1 MSGDKT
7 SAQEQATGSL
17 SQKAQAGHPAS
28 CAAEDRKVACS
39 HRALGSSGGGGVQEV
54 DFQEMDIAQ
63 DVNFSHPSPHRNN
76 PLWHKQ
82 GGVAASQVQG

>member
-1 MSGDKT
+1 M
-7 SAQEQATGSL
+7 
-17 SQKAQAGHPAS
+17 
-28 CAAEDRKVACS
+28 ACS
-39 HRALGSSGGGGVQEV
+39 HQALGSSGGVQEV

-82 GGVAASQVQG
+82 GEVGAGQVQGQIQHGRSSAG